1 MKVKDLISLNGFSE
15 KEILDFI
22 DLGITAKKN
31 PKKFSKALDGK
42 TLAMLFQKTSTRTR
56 ISFEVAMTQLGGH
69 AIFLDYK
76 NIQFSLGASV
86 KDEIKCIERYCD
98 IIMARVYKNSDVVEM
113 ANASKIPII
122 NGLSDL
128 WHPCQCLADFMTLK
142 EKFGNFNKVKLA
154 YVGDG
159 NNVCNSLIVG
169 AAKLGVK
176 ISAANPKGFEPL
188 NEAVEIGKNAGILTL
203 TNNPVDAVNG
213 ANVVYTDAWIS
224 MGQENEKEAKLKAF
238 DGFQANKDLMAKSD
252 NAFFMHCLP
261 AHRGVEV
268 SDEVLDSKNSIVFDQ
283 AENRLHVQKAIML
296 KLLNKV

>member
-22 DLGITAKKN
+22 DLGIKVKKN
-31 PKKFSKALDGK
+31 ASKYSNALKGK

-76 NIQFSLGASV
+76 NIQFSLGAAIS
-86 KDEIKCIERYCD
+86 DEIKCIERYCD
-98 IIMARVYKNSDVVEM
+98 VIMARVYKHADVVEM

-128 WHPCQCLADFMTLK
+128 WHPCQSLADFMTMK
-142 EKFGNFNKVKLA
+142 EKFGNFKKVKLA

-159 NNVCNSLIVG
+159 NNVCNSLIVA

-176 ISAANPKGFEPL
+176 ISAATPKGFEPL
-188 NEAVEIGKNAGILTL
+188 NEAIEIGKKAGVLKL
-203 TNNPVDAVNG
+203 FNSAEEAVKG
-213 ANVVYTDAWIS
+213 ANVVYTDTWIS

-238 DGFQANKDLMAKSD
+238 EGFQVNENLMAKSD
-252 NAFFMHCLP
+252 SAFFMHCLP
-261 AHRGVEV
+261 AHRGIEV

-296 KLLNKV
+296 KLLNKA